1 MWGRSTKE
9 LVRINC
15 EIPIKTAVKTMIPV
29 EQMWLPERARVSPP
43 KDKVGNTEKVL
54 EIFVSKSWSDPGT
67 VIDPVT
73 GDGDK
78 LSNVTR

>member
-1 MWGRSTKE
+1 
-9 LVRINC
+9 
-15 EIPIKTAVKTMIPV
+15 
-29 EQMWLPERARVSPP
+29 VSPP

-78 LSNVTR
+78 LSNVTRQHRVLRVFMSRPQR